1 MLQVL
6 LEDAALA
13 LKARCGCVSAADGV
27 GLVGGGRLARRRGM
41 RRGLG
46 LAGRRRGRGGVVTV
60 ARGPCRGR
68 GLGLGSRRR
77 GRGGLMA
84 LARGRCR
91 GLPRGLGFP
100 RRCRGRGRVIA
111 ARVLHLSAG
120 GQDRV
125 ARQGQEISA
134 GYASQRRPGILIRRA
149 LAPSRAS
156 LIGTARGSIKL
167 WQLSGIQA

>member
-13 LKARCGCVSAADGV
+13 LKARCGCVSAADGL
-27 GLVGGGRLARRRGM
+27 GLVGGGRLARCRGM

-46 LAGRRRGRGGVVTV
+46 LAGRRRGRGGLMTV

-68 GLGLGSRRR
+68 GLRLGSRRR

-84 LARGRCR
+84 LTRGYCR
-91 GLPRGLGFP
+91 GLRRGLGFP

-111 ARVLHLSAG
+111 ARVLHPSVGGAG
-120 GQDRV
+120 QSGEAG
-125 ARQGQEISA
+125 ARDF
-134 GYASQRRPGILIRRA
+134 R
-149 LAPSRAS
+149 LATLPSC
-156 LIGTARGSIKL
+156 ARGS
-167 WQLSGIQA
+167 